1 MLIKIGAA
9 LAAIPAALL
18 AGVAATGV
26 AVVDVRDG
34 GPGGHH
40 IVVPVPLVAAQVAA
54 GFVPREARKVDVG
67 EARRYLPVANEVL
80 KALAES
86 PDGELVR
93 VDRPNEHVRIAK
105 VGRDLAIEVENAEG
119 EVSVDVPIGLATAVL
134 KELENGEASPASLV
148 GALQRARLTTI
159 ADVRQGDKHV
169 RVTVW

>member
-1 MLIKIGAA
+1 MLMKIGAA

-26 AVVDVRDG
+26 AVVDVRDSS
-34 GPGGHH
+34 PGGHH

-54 GFVPREARKVDVG
+54 GFVPREARRLDVG

-80 KALAES
+80 KALAEA

-93 VDRPNEHVRIAK
+93 VDRPNERVRIAK
-105 VGRDLAIEVENAEG
+105 VGRDLVIEVKNAEG

-134 KELENGEASPASLV
+134 TDLEGGEASPASLV
-148 GALQRARLTTI
+148 GALREARLTTI
-159 ADVRQGDKHV
+159 ADVRQGEKHV